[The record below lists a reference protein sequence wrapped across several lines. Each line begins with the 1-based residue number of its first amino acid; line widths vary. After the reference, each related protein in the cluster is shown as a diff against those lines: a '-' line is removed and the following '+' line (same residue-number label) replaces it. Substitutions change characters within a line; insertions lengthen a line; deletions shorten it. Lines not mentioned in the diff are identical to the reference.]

1 MTENKTRVNTSQELP
16 RWIQTLA
23 KRNELQRGNR
33 ERGRAF
39 YVQTIVIFL
48 ATPAGSRLLT
58 RRPAPACSLATR
70 RPHPTQSPVTPS
82 HSQISFFFFSAFPFS
97 LCPQPPP
104 SDAYALKSWKK

>member
-1 MTENKTRVNTSQELP
+1 MTENKTLVNTSQELP

-58 RRPAPACSLATR
+58 RRPAPARSLPRQAGDYGSSYCSSPLLLSGPRSATYQG
-70 RPHPTQSPVTPS
+70 TV
-82 HSQISFFFFSAFPFS
+82 A
-97 LCPQPPP
+97 PQ
-104 SDAYALKSWKK
+104 KT